1 MIVVADT
8 TPFSELA
15 KIGQMNLLS
24 DVFGQI
30 IIPQEVYNEITSGK
44 HPAAIALPLASWVE
58 VRSVTDSQKVANLQ
72 TATNLDLGE
81 SAAIILAE
89 ELGADY
95 LLIDEIAA
103 RRIAKSRSLPIIGLV
118 GMLLLAKQKGL
129 ISNVKSVLDNLMA
142 NGTRISQRLYQ
153 YALITA
159 QE

>member
-95 LLIDEIAA
+95 LLKYLRALNWRFSISEALGYTHPTDRSIA
-103 RRIAKSRSLPIIGLV
+103 
-118 GMLLLAKQKGL
+118 
-129 ISNVKSVLDNLMA
+129 
-142 NGTRISQRLYQ
+142 
-153 YALITA
+153 
-159 QE
+159 